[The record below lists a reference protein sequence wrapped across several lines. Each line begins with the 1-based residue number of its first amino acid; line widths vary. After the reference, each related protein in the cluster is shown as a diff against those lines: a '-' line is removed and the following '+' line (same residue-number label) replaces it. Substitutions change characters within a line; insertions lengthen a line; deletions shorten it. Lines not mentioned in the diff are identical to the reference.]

1 MGDSLYIYRV
11 PQKKIALAPKCNIGP
26 YAAPTASNWLN
37 KAENGLNMAG
47 HIQEGFVR
55 IMLTPQKLAL
65 GGPQECPK
73 RVFFCSK
80 RTIFGQ
86 NMRKWSKTVTAT
98 SNTLNKVTNGFKM
111 AGHTQ
116 SGTLG
121 SFNPPHLSS
130 GDVRG
135 APKLNF

>member
-1 MGDSLYIYRV
+1 M
-11 PQKKIALAPKCNIGP
+11 PQKKLALAPKCNIGP
-26 YAAPTASNWLN
+26 YAAPTASNWLR
-37 KAENGLNMAG
+37 KAKNGLHGRTYPGGVCWNHVNPPEIG
-47 HIQEGFVR
+47 
-55 IMLTPQKLAL
+55 T

-73 RVFFCSK
+73 RVFFCPK
-80 RTIFGQ
+80 RTIFGP

-121 SFNPPHLSS
+121 SFNPPNLSS

-135 APKLNF
+135 TPKLDF